1 MTHALKAHLRPLVAA
16 TLACLFAAPTSAPAQ
31 SDRGAKLFEECAACH
46 AAKPRGPD
54 DVGPALGGVV
64 GRKAASRD
72 DFRYSG
78 PMRRSGLT
86 WDRATLDRYLA
97 DPQAAV
103 PGTRMPYSG
112 MPNAEDR
119 KALIDY
125 LDNGLK

>member
-1 MTHALKAHLRPLVAA
+1 MTHAFKAHVRRFPMAA
-16 TLACLFAAPTSAPAQ
+16 LACLFVAPLPAFAQ
-31 SDRGAKLFEECAACH
+31 QDRGAKLFEECAACH

-86 WDRATLDRYLA
+86 WDRATLDRYLT

-112 MPNAEDR
+112 MPNADDR

-125 LDNGLK
+125 LEKGLK